1 MVFIYTKKNKFACKG
16 ICVFYKNRI
25 RVTKVQTTKEDD
37 GFYIWHTKRKK
48 KDDNTKLET
57 LHAKKNQGKKNFSSF
72 VYLSINFRY

>member
-25 RVTKVQTTKEDD
+25 RVTKVHTTKEDD
-37 GFYIWHTKRKK
+37 VLYLAHEKKK

-57 LHAKKNQGKKNFSSF
+57 LHAKKNQGQRIEFLFRLFS
-72 VYLSINFRY
+72 SINFRY